1 VMTPT
6 MAEAGARADQTPD
19 ESERPPLG
27 TAMTTDPAPG
37 APVRLG
43 ATEVSPVTLHGAL
56 ERVKDLMAS
65 RAPHLV
71 VTPNVDHLVL
81 LEHDPEFASA
91 YERASLRVVDGA
103 PLVLLARLLGT
114 PVPERIAGVD
124 LTFSLLAAAEFER
137 RSVYFLGGHP
147 AVLQQAMARLRHLYP
162 RLSVSGSAAPMVE
175 LDTVSPS
182 EEAALGEIRQAAPD
196 LLVLFLGT
204 PKQEKWFWRRAALL
218 PPTVALAVGGTVD
231 LIAGAKRRAP
241 RWIQSAGFEWLWR
254 LSQEPGRLGRRY
266 LARDPEFLR
275 IAARQLWTRHGRRRV
290 DNDGVGRSS
299 AAPSA

>member
-1 VMTPT
+1 MS
-6 MAEAGARADQTPD
+6 GAHG
-19 ESERPPLG
+19 G
-27 TAMTTDPAPG
+27 TA

-43 ATEVSPVTLHGAL
+43 VTDVAPITLDGAL
-56 ERVKDLMAS
+56 NAVRELSAS
-65 RAPHLV
+65 RRPHLV

-81 LEHDPEFASA
+81 LEHDSEFASA
-91 YERASLRVVDGA
+91 YSRASLRVVDGA

-124 LTFSLLAAAEFER
+124 LTLSILAAAEVEQ
-137 RSVYFLGGHP
+137 RSVFFLGGDP
-147 AVLQQAMARLRHLYP
+147 PVLRQAMARLRDLYP
-162 RLSVSGSAAPMVE
+162 KLSVSGSAAPIVD

-182 EEAALGEIRQAAPD
+182 EEEALREIRQAAPD

-204 PKQEKWFWRRAALL
+204 PKQEKWFWRRAELL

-241 RWIQSAGFEWLWR
+241 QWIQSAGFEWLWR

-266 LARDPEFLR
+266 LARDPEFVR
-275 IAARQLWTRHGRRRV
+275 IAARQLWTRRARRHLDR
-290 DNDGVGRSS
+290 GAAGRSS